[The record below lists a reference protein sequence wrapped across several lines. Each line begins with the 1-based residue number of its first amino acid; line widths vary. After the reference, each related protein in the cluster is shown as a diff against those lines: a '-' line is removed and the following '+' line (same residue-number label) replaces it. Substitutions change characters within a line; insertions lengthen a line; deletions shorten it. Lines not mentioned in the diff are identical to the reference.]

1 MMENVK
7 DWLKQPF
14 NVEMDAA
21 HWALFLGLLLVFAG
35 LWHRVLKH
43 LGEGF

>member
-1 MMENVK
+1 MDYFRE
-7 DWLKQPF
+7 WLKTPF
-14 NVEMDAA
+14 QQEMDTI
-21 HWALFLGLLLVFAG
+21 HWFMFLGLLLVMAG